1 MMRKYCF
8 SLKYALGVAGV
19 LAALGVALPA
29 AAETLHAKLTGYEE
43 VPAVSSPGTGDF
55 RAKIDKRR
63 QTIDYELSY
72 EGTQGS
78 VFMAHIHFAQRGVNG
93 GIVVWLCGQAP
104 ATPPA
109 NTPLCPTPDGTVRGL
124 ISADSTQFT
133 GAAGQLLS
141 AGEFDELAEAL
152 REGVTYV
159 NVHTSAASG
168 GVPSGELRGQIK

>member
-1 MMRKYCF
+1 MRKDCF
-8 SLKYALGVAGV
+8 SPKNALGVAGV
-19 LAALGVALPA
+19 LVALGFSLPA
-29 AAETLHAKLTGYEE
+29 TAETVHAKLTGYEE
-43 VPAVSSPGTGDF
+43 VPAVSSPGKGDF

-72 EGTQGS
+72 EGTQGT
-78 VFMAHIHFAQRGVNG
+78 VFQAHIHFAQRGANG

-109 NTPLCPTPDGTVRGL
+109 NTPLCPTPDGEVRGL

-133 GAAGQLLS
+133 GVAGQLLT
-141 AGEFDELAEAL
+141 AGEFDELVHAV

-159 NVHTSAASG
+159 NVHTTAPSG